1 MTTNIQ
7 MNRTLP
13 RLATLGLCLALG
25 LSACKNESAPAAANG
40 EAAPTAPTTAGDKVA
55 AEITGAGASFVYPL
69 ISKWSA
75 DYAAATGNKV
85 NYQSIGSGGG
95 IAQIKAGT
103 VDFGSS
109 DKPLASEELA
119 KDSLVQFPSV
129 IGGVVPVVNLPGIE
143 AGKLRLTGALLA
155 DIYLGK
161 VTMWNDAAIAA
172 ANPGTTLPAEKI
184 NVVRRS
190 DGSGTTYNFT
200 NYLSK
205 VSPEWKEKI
214 GEGTT
219 VNWPGTSVGGKG
231 NEGVASYVK
240 QLKGAIG
247 YVELSYAL
255 QNRMAHTAMQN
266 AAGSWVQP
274 SAASF
279 AAAAASADW
288 KNAQDF
294 NLVITDAPGA
304 DAWPIAATNFILM
317 RKQPRDAVAARAA
330 LEFFRWSHAS
340 GSAQAQA
347 LDYVPLPAELVQQ
360 VEAYWAAQLK

>member
-1 MTTNIQ
+1 M
-7 MNRTLP
+7 
-13 RLATLGLCLALG
+13 
-25 LSACKNESAPAAANG
+25 
-40 EAAPTAPTTAGDKVA
+40 
-55 AEITGAGASFVYPL
+55 
-69 ISKWSA
+69 
-75 DYAAATGNKV
+75 
-85 NYQSIGSGGG
+85 
-95 IAQIKAGT
+95 
-103 VDFGSS
+103 DFGSS
-109 DKPLASEELA
+109 DKPLAPEELA
-119 KDSLVQFPSV
+119 KDGLVQFPST

-172 ANPGTTLPAEKI
+172 ANPGTALPADKI
-184 NVVRRS
+184 HVVRRS

-205 VSPEWKEKI
+205 VSPAWKTAV

-219 VNWPGTSVGGKG
+219 VNWTGKSVGGKG
-231 NEGVASYVK
+231 NEGVSSYVK

-255 QNRMAHTAMQN
+255 QNKMAHAAMQN
-266 AAGSWVQP
+266 ASGAWVQP
-274 SAASF
+274 NAQSF
-279 AAAAASADW
+279 EAAAASADW
-288 KNAQDF
+288 NNAQDF

-317 RKQPRDAVAARAA
+317 RKQPRDAADARAA
-330 LEFFRWSHAS
+330 LEFFRWAYAS
-340 GSAQAQA
+340 GTEQAKS
-347 LDYVPLPAELVQQ
+347 LDYVPLPAALVQQ